1 MILNEIIMVNGLVE
15 DTAMEPANDMQ
26 AASSTYS
33 GFIGTLKWSV
43 PLIAVVVFIVVL
55 LIS

>member
-1 MILNEIIMVNGLVE
+1 MRLTAIFMVNSLVE
-15 DTAMEPANDMQ
+15 DKGMEPANDMQ

-43 PLIAVVVFIVVL
+43 PLIAVLVFIIVL